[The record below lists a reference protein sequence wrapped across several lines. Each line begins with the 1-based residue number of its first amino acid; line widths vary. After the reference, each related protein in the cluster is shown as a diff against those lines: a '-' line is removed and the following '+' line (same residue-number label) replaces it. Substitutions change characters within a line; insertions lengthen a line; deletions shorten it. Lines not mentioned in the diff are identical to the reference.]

1 MTQETYYSGIT
12 YFLSIALLFVWGIL
26 LLIKFINR
34 KKQNEKFYDY
44 WGDKAEFINCLGVV
58 GLIIFMIYSSYK
70 SFSITFYSVSQSVL
84 IICDLINILI
94 YFLFEYKIKK
104 NLNVSIKKHKIVKFA
119 VTASTIL
126 LLFISYMKCTY

>member
-34 KKQNEKFYDY
+34 KKKNEKFYDY
-44 WGDKAEFINCLGVV
+44 WGDKTEFINCLGVV

-94 YFLFEYKIKK
+94 YLSFEYKINK